1 MVASP
6 GKVVNILFSKQ
17 GIRCCNEDEEEFVE
31 HRYTQL
37 KKVSG
42 ETFSNV
48 SDAWSFISDIQQ
60 YLSCVYLCS
69 TNSSSSSLQHSNEP
83 PLQN

>member
-42 ETFSNV
+42 ETFFKRFGRV
-48 SDAWSFISDIQQ
+48 VLHQ
-60 YLSCVYLCS
+60 
-69 TNSSSSSLQHSNEP
+69 
-83 PLQN
+83 